1 MRGAL
6 QSKIYLRRVSQTQAS
21 EARSGEAGKGLLRMD
36 VSRWQTSLGTLGTSI
51 CHVGSS
57 LANGLSSLAVDST
70 DREKVSFVT
79 FSHLEYTSSKPNS
92 SGLIR
97 RPVLLIGYTTGF
109 QVWDLGSGA
118 PNVLVSRREGPVRY
132 ERHCP
137 QSHPCTATCSKIC
150 AQRALVCFCLPR
162 TPDIAHMQLLVEGMT
177 GFGPQCQH
185 PSNGLPGL
193 VCLANET
200 GQP

>member
-1 MRGAL
+1 
-6 QSKIYLRRVSQTQAS
+6 
-21 EARSGEAGKGLLRMD
+21 MD

-57 LANGLSSLAVDST
+57 LANGLSFLAVDST

-79 FSHLEYTSSKPNS
+79 FSHLEYTSSKPDS

-132 ERHCP
+132 GEHCP
-137 QSHPCTATCSKIC
+137 QII
-150 AQRALVCFCLPR
+150 LVQPLSTQYFGKLPFVQSCQPWR
-162 TPDIAHMQLLVEGMT
+162 PNIAHEQPRYRDMT
-177 GFGPQCQH
+177 GLGPPC
-185 PSNGLPGL
+185 
-193 VCLANET
+193 
-200 GQP
+200 

>member
-1 MRGAL
+1 
-6 QSKIYLRRVSQTQAS
+6 
-21 EARSGEAGKGLLRMD
+21 MD

-57 LANGLSSLAVDST
+57 LANGLSSLAIDST

-132 ERHCP
+132 ENTVLKSSLY
-137 QSHPCTATCSKIC
+137 SHFVRNAL
-150 AQRALVCFCLPR
+150 QRCNLFDLGCF
-162 TPDIAHMQLLVEGMT
+162 G
-177 GFGPQCQH
+177 H
-185 PSNGLPGL
+185 PISLTNGLCMETWQALAPHAGIQSDGSPCL
-193 VCLANET
+193 VCLACSDVWL
-200 GQP
+200 

>member
-1 MRGAL
+1 
-6 QSKIYLRRVSQTQAS
+6 
-21 EARSGEAGKGLLRMD
+21 MD

-132 ERHCP
+132 ENTVLNSSLYGHFQRKILQRYRLFDTACLRH
-137 QSHPCTATCSKIC
+137 SILTTN
-150 AQRALVCFCLPR
+150 RL
-162 TPDIAHMQLLVEGMT
+162 GM
-177 GFGPQCQH
+177 
-185 PSNGLPGL
+185 
-193 VCLANET
+193 ET
-200 GQP
+200 

>member
-1 MRGAL
+1 
-6 QSKIYLRRVSQTQAS
+6 
-21 EARSGEAGKGLLRMD
+21 MD

-137 QSHPCTATCSKIC
+137 AKSSLYSYMQQDLRTTCTRMFLPASDTQHRSHAATGGRHDRLWPPMPASI
-150 AQRALVCFCLPR
+150 
-162 TPDIAHMQLLVEGMT
+162 
-177 GFGPQCQH
+177 
-185 PSNGLPGL
+185 
-193 VCLANET
+193 
-200 GQP
+200 